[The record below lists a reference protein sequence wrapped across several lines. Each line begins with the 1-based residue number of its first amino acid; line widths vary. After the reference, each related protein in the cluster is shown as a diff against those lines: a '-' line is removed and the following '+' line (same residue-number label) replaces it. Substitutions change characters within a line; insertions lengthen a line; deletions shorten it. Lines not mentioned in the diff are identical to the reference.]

1 MTAQGVQQFNIS
13 VAAFILL
20 SFVLILEKKDFWAAG
35 IIMLGTFIKIYPIV
49 GLAFFFFSRQKVRLL
64 VSCLFWGLVCFVI
77 PVLYTPGIEYVISQ
91 YIDWF
96 ERLKVK
102 IC

>member
-1 MTAQGVQQFNIS
+1 M
-13 VAAFILL
+13 
-20 SFVLILEKKDFWAAG
+20 
-35 IIMLGTFIKIYPIV
+35 
-49 GLAFFFFSRQKVRLL
+49 
-64 VSCLFWGLVCFVI
+64 I

-102 IC
+102 NMLNMFADPQNISLLGVVRKISGIRTIAICGLSYRA